1 MAGRPIKQGV
11 DYFPLSVSLF
21 SDVKIRKILKS
32 CGPNSVSV
40 LICLLCNIYRENGYY
55 ILWDEDLPFFIAD
68 EVGVSEGCVKEII
81 LKAIQVGFFDV
92 EKHSAYGILTS
103 YGIQKRFFEIT
114 KRRNETEIK
123 HEYLIN
129 ADNNSI
135 NVCNNSIN
143 VCNNEHKGKERKENT
158 TPSPPSRGS
167 SKTKKKK
174 TDGLNAKAR
183 LAFEAHYRQVFGSDY
198 YWTAKDAGAMSQ
210 LLQKLRFQ
218 REQKQMDVSDDS
230 IIYALSFLLSSIREG
245 WIFEN
250 FSVTN
255 INSKFNEIV
264 SQIKSNRHGNHR
276 NGYSSKQEANRYA
289 AEKLAEYIEQRDQ
302 GFSDTLPDPW

>member
-143 VCNNEHKGKERKENT
+143 VCNNEHKGKERKYYPL
-158 TPSPPSRGS
+158 TPFQGEFKNKEKKDGRTQCKSPPRLRGS
-167 SKTKKKK
+167 LQAGVRQRLLL
-174 TDGLNAKAR
+174 DGQGCRSNVPAASEA
-183 LAFEAHYRQVFGSDY
+183 AFPTRAEADGCLGRFNH
-198 YWTAKDAGAMSQ
+198 
-210 LLQKLRFQ
+210 LRPQFPAFIHQ
-218 REQKQMDVSDDS
+218 GGLD
-230 IIYALSFLLSSIREG
+230 IRE
-245 WIFEN
+245 
-250 FSVTN
+250 
-255 INSKFNEIV
+255 
-264 SQIKSNRHGNHR
+264 
-276 NGYSSKQEANRYA
+276 
-289 AEKLAEYIEQRDQ
+289 LQRDEHQ
-302 GFSDTLPDPW
+302 FKV